1 MKALNQ
7 DEERQGLRIA
17 PLIDVILLL
26 LIFFMVT
33 TSFSE
38 NENDITVA
46 LARAS
51 EGSEREQAPSVVIVN
66 VRKDGSI
73 AVDQMLRTLDQL
85 ERYLRAARSR
95 HPRVVV
101 VVRCDKEAAHRY
113 FVRVLN
119 LCEKVGVS
127 GVAVAT
133 FDTPE

>member
-1 MKALNQ
+1 MKALNR

-33 TSFSE
+33 TSFSQ
-38 NENDITVA
+38 NEKDITVA
-46 LARAS
+46 LAHAS
-51 EGSEREQAPSVVIVN
+51 EGSEREQAPSLVIVN
-66 VRKDGSI
+66 VRKDGTI
-73 AVDQMLRTLDQL
+73 VVDQMLRTLAEL
-85 ERYLRAARSR
+85 ERYLRSARSA

-101 VVRCDKEAAHRY
+101 VVRCDKEASHRH

-133 FDTPE
+133 FDTAE

>member
-7 DEERQGLRIA
+7 EEERHGLRIA

-38 NENDITVA
+38 NEKDIAVA
-46 LARAS
+46 LAHAS
-51 EGSEREQAPSVVIVN
+51 EGSERERAPTVLIVN
-66 VRKDGSI
+66 VRKDGI
-73 AVDQMLRTLDQL
+73 IVVDQMLRTLDEL
-85 ERYLRAARSR
+85 ERHLRSAKSR

-101 VVRCDKEAAHRY
+101 VVRCDRDAPHRH